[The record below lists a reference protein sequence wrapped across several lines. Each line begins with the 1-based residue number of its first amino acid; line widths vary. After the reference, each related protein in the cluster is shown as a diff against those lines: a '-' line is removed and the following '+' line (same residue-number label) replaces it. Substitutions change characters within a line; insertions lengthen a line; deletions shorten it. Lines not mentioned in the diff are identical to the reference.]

1 MCNVLLQSEFNFAA
15 IIEHIK
21 DNVMETRQIT
31 RNYSG
36 DVSNKIV
43 GKDEVERLIADY
55 GHKDSAVSSADMLS
69 YLRTANVIAKVRIIS
84 FPMDGE
90 TRVDAIIHG
99 FNTYSQFKA
108 DNYNRFAFC
117 IEYSMNHPLLMDEEQ
132 RLRAFFHNICPSG
145 SKAIVFSGI
154 DSTLK
159 DKVLVTIIA
168 SR

>member
-55 GHKDSAVSSADMLS
+55 GHKDSTVSSVDMLS
-69 YLRTANVIAKVRIIS
+69 YLRTANAIAKVRIIS

-90 TRVDAIIHG
+90 TRVDTIIHE

-108 DNYNRFAFC
+108 DNYNRFAFYV
-117 IEYSMNHPLLMDEEQ
+117 EYSMNHPLLMDEVQ
-132 RLRAFFHNICPSG
+132 RLRTFFDNICPSG
-145 SKAIVFSGI
+145 SKTIVFSGI
-154 DSTLK
+154 DNTLK

>member
-1 MCNVLLQSEFNFAA
+1 
-15 IIEHIK
+15 
-21 DNVMETRQIT
+21 MEIRQIT
-31 RNYSG
+31 RNYSF

-43 GKDEVERLIADY
+43 DKDEVERLIEDY
-55 GHKDSAVSSADMLS
+55 GHKDSVVSSVDRLG
-69 YLRTANVIAKVRIIS
+69 YLRTATAIAKVRIIS

-90 TRVDAIIHG
+90 TRVDAIVREYSA
-99 FNTYSQFKA
+99 YSQFKA
-108 DNYNRFAFC
+108 DNYNHFAFC
-117 IEYSMNHPLLMDEEQ
+117 IEYSMNHPLLMEEEQ

-154 DSTLK
+154 DNTLK